1 MSLSYADYE
10 HSFSNKFFDMH
21 VSKFGCKTKRKP
33 DSVVDGCFSNIFRQ
47 NLLKYYISTRYLLW

>member
-1 MSLSYADYE
+1 MSLSYANYE

-33 DSVVDGCFSNIFRQ
+33 DSVVDDGFGNIFRL
-47 NLLKYYISTRYLLW
+47 NLLKYYISPRHLLW